1 MNNKNLK
8 KGFTL
13 LELVFVIAIL
23 GIIAAFAIPKLLDS
37 RGDAIVSTVKQD
49 VATISTSIQSYYMI
63 NNGISKITD
72 AVNINDKL
80 WQVSNK
86 VIKYSVKNVDCI
98 TMTVSGS
105 DLIVNIDSNSSDI
118 CQKLSDTGIKNVT
131 YEMF

>member
-1 MNNKNLK
+1 MKTQTLK

-86 VIKYSVKNVDCI
+86 SIKYSVKGIDCI

-105 DLIVNIDSNSSDI
+105 DLVINIDSNSSEI

>member
-1 MNNKNLK
+1 MKTKNYK

-37 RGDAIVSTVKQD
+37 RSDAVVSTIKQD
-49 VATISTSIQSYYMI
+49 IATISTSIQSFYMI

-72 AVNINDKL
+72 AVNVNNKL
-80 WQVSNK
+80 WDISDK
-86 VIKYSVKNVDCI
+86 VIKYNVNGVEC
-98 TMTVSGS
+98 VSIAVNGS
-105 DLIVNIDSNSSDI
+105 NLDINIDSNSSEI
-118 CQKLSDTGIKNVT
+118 CQKLSDAGIQNVT